1 MKTIIAVILL
11 VAALAAA
18 SFFGLPMLID
28 QQTAPLKK
36 EMDDLNARLQKAESF
51 IQAEEE
57 ARKKIQLSPDAD
69 VQKIIQ
75 MINALS
81 AKLTA
86 IEAGTGKKFVATAD
100 EIKSQKIAMEAAL
113 KKQSEALEK
122 AALETR
128 QELHSSLYK
137 ALLEGVRGNILKA
150 KVDVVAKN
158 IGNAR
163 TELDEV
169 AVLLERAKN
178 MASAESR
185 KKIEELQGALKKAK
199 AELDTDL
206 SMALNRIELIWH
218 EINVLMKEKASEKE
232 ISGKEVK

>member
-1 MKTIIAVILL
+1 M
-11 VAALAAA
+11 
-18 SFFGLPMLID
+18 
-28 QQTAPLKK
+28 
-36 EMDDLNARLQKAESF
+36 
-51 IQAEEE
+51 
-57 ARKKIQLSPDAD
+57 
-69 VQKIIQ
+69 QKIIQ

-100 EIKSQKIAMEAAL
+100 EIKSQKTATEAAL
-113 KKQSEALEK
+113 KKHSEALEK

-128 QELHSSLYK
+128 QELRSSLYK
-137 ALLEGVRGNILKA
+137 ALLEGVRGNLLKA

-218 EINVLMKEKASEKE
+218 EINVLIKEKAAEKE

>member
-1 MKTIIAVILL
+1 MKTIVAVILV
-11 VAALAAA
+11 VAVLAAA

-28 QQTAPLKK
+28 QQTAPIKK
-36 EMDDLNARLQKAESF
+36 EMKDLNARLQKAESF

-57 ARKKIQLSPDAD
+57 ARKKTQLPPDAD

-86 IEAGTGKKFVATAD
+86 METSTGKKFIAATE
-100 EIKSQKIAMEAAL
+100 EIKGQKAATEAAL

-122 AALETR
+122 EALQTR
-128 QELHSSLYK
+128 EKLRNTLYK
-137 ALLEGVRGNILKA
+137 ALLEVIRGNILKA

-158 IGNAR
+158 IGNAKN
-163 TELDEV
+163 ELDGV
-169 AVLLERAKN
+169 AVLLEKAKN
-178 MASAESR
+178 MAAAESR
-185 KKIEELQGALKKAK
+185 KKIEELQGTLKKAK

-206 SMALNRIELIWH
+206 SMSLNRIELIWH
-218 EINVLMKEKASEKE
+218 EINGLMKEEP
-232 ISGKEVK
+232 SGKEVNK